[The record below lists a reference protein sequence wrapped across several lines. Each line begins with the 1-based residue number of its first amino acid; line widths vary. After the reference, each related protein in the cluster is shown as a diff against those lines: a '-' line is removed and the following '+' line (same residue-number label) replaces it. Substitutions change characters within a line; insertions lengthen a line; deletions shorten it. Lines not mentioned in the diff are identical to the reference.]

1 MHLPTHQHPE
11 RRVPFFIRGPGL
23 KQGVVN
29 PGFGSHVDLA
39 ATLVA
44 LAGGEV
50 PAISDGQPLPL
61 HASAERGANFVEPEQ
76 QYDK

>member
-1 MHLPTHQHPE
+1 M
-11 RRVPFFIRGPGL
+11 
-23 KQGVVN
+23 VN

-39 ATLVA
+39 ATLVT

-61 HASAERGANFVEPEQ
+61 HASAESGKSFVKPAQ
-76 QYDK
+76 PYDK